1 MAAYVVVDIE
11 VLEPVEYEE
20 YKNLAA
26 PSVTAYGGRYV
37 VRGGLTEVLE
47 GDWVPNRLVVL
58 EFPTVAQAQA
68 WWASP
73 EYGVA
78 KVIRQRTAR
87 TNMVLVA
94 GM

>member
-47 GDWVPNRLVVL
+47 ATG
-58 EFPTVAQAQA
+58 FPTG
-68 WWASP
+68 WWCSSSPPWPRLKPGGRRPSTASP
-73 EYGVA
+73 
-78 KVIRQRTAR
+78 R
-87 TNMVLVA
+87 
-94 GM
+94 